1 MKQILEKSPISLG
14 PSFLRSSYTTQDQ
27 DDIKATLERLDQAK
41 QELLENVDKLL
52 KLKESLYKNVDIE
65 TPMSE
70 HEKNLNREINVIF
83 SEINKIIKQK
93 RTLAT

>member
-1 MKQILEKSPISLG
+1 MLNTHTIFTDEN
-14 PSFLRSSYTTQDQ
+14 
-27 DDIKATLERLDQAK
+27 KAKETLERLDQAK
-41 QELLENVDKLL
+41 QELLGDVDKLV

-70 HEKNLNREINVIF
+70 HEKNLNQEISVIF